1 MGIILLPNFH
11 SAMVTVFAIQK
22 LIHNS
27 KRANQ
32 FHGRHFTDFPDFCK
46 KIK

>member
-1 MGIILLPNFH
+1 MGIKLLQNFH

-22 LIHNS
+22 LIRNS

-32 FHGRHFTDFPDFCK
+32 FHGRHFTEFPDFCNK
-46 KIK
+46 K